1 MYFLIIN
8 RYKSGYNQIFNI
20 FIDLIKV
27 VFKLLKPTIN
37 YHGEL

>member
-1 MYFLIIN
+1 MYFFKSN
-8 RYKSGYNQIFNI
+8 RHKSGNSQILNI

-27 VFKLLKPTIN
+27 AFKLLKPTIN